1 MTRNCPI
8 TAFFEHYDLWFL
20 LGAAGFGFLGGFV
33 KGAVGFALPL
43 VAMSGISMFATPAEA
58 IAAIILPAFFTNI
71 FQAGRQGL
79 GPAMATAKEFW
90 RFSLIVAF
98 TILLVAQV
106 VPYIPIN
113 IFFIVLGFL
122 VMTAALIQLF
132 GISLPYPETP
142 GQKRG
147 FEVSAGLVAGGMGG
161 LGGFW
166 GPATVMYLTALQV
179 DKALFIRTQGLV
191 YLIGSIMLVGGHLA
205 SGVLNQQT
213 WPLSFAM
220 LLPVAIGMVAGTF
233 VQDKLDQKLF
243 KKIVL
248 IVLCC
253 AGLNLLRRGLF

>member
-1 MTRNCPI
+1 
-8 TAFFEHYDLWFL
+8 
-20 LGAAGFGFLGGFV
+20 V

-43 VAMSGISMFATPAEA
+43 VAMSGISMLATPAEA

-71 FQAGRQGL
+71 FQSGRQGL
-79 GPAMATAKEFW
+79 GPALATAREFW
-90 RFSLIVAF
+90 RFGMIVAVTILIVAQ
-98 TILLVAQV
+98 A
-106 VPYIPIN
+106 VPHLPIN
-113 IFFIVLGFL
+113 IFFIVLGIL
-122 VMTAALIQLF
+122 VFGATLIQLF
-132 GISLPYPETP
+132 GVSLPYPKSSR
-142 GQKRG
+142 QKLG

-166 GPATVMYLTALQV
+166 GPATVMYLTALRV

-191 YLIGSIMLVGGHLA
+191 YLMGSVMLVGGHMA

-220 LLPVAIGMVAGTF
+220 ILPVAIGMVAGTMLH
-233 VQDKLDQKLF
+233 DRLDQKLF

-248 IVLCC
+248 AVLCC